1 MQRFIS
7 VFIQK
12 GSSGFILVNLFGMRS
27 LDMVTIWSVIFL
39 ACMFM
44 SGSNKMFQFVFEK

>member
-7 VFIQK
+7 VFIQIC
-12 GSSGFILVNLFGMRS
+12 SSGFILVNLFGMQF
-27 LDMVTIWSVIFL
+27 LDMETIWSVIFL

-44 SGSNKMFQFVFEK
+44 SGSDKMFQFVFEK